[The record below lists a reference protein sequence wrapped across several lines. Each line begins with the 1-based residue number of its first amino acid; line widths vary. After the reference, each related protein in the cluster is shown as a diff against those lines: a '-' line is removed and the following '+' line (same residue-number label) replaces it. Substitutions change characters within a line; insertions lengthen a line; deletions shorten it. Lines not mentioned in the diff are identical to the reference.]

1 MASNKRW
8 LLPDGIDEL
17 LPERAASV
25 EALRRALLDDC
36 ARWGYRYVIPPL
48 VEFTDSLLVGL
59 GADLDVLTCKFSD
72 RTSGRM
78 LGVRADI
85 TPQVARIDA
94 HALGEEG
101 VTRLCYSGST
111 LHSAPQSTAAGR
123 SPIQLGAELYGCADI
138 SADLEVIDLMLAL
151 MSRADMQE
159 RHGPI
164 TLDVGHVGVYQ
175 AVLRNLGIEGDAAGT
190 IFDAL
195 QRKSLPD
202 LDDALATSNA
212 EVMSVLRSL
221 VNLHGGP
228 NVLEQA
234 RICLSSVP
242 EALTALDEV
251 EQVIQSVQ
259 ALHPSVSIYVDL
271 AELRGFQ
278 YHTGLVFAA
287 YLDGVGTAVAT
298 GGRYD
303 NVGAVFGRSRSA
315 TGFAF
320 DLKALIAS
328 AGQSASSEKLV
339 SAPNSKDVELLEV
352 VRRLRATG
360 RSVVTALGGIHDPR
374 CCEVLVKGDDGWEIQ
389 PLNPGEINE

>member
-1 MASNKRW
+1 MTSNERW

-72 RTSGRM
+72 RNSGRM
-78 LGVRADI
+78 LGVRADM

-101 VTRLCYSGST
+101 VTRLCYAGST

-138 SADLEVIDLMLAL
+138 SGDLEVIDLMLAL
-151 MSRADMQE
+151 MARADTEQ

-175 AVLRNLGIEGDAAGT
+175 AVLKNLGVEGNDAKI

-202 LDDALATSNA
+202 LDNALTTANA
-212 EVMSVLRSL
+212 EVMSVLRAL

-228 NVLEQA
+228 EVLEQA
-234 RICLSSVP
+234 RTCLAGVP

-251 EQVIQSVQ
+251 EQVIHAVQ
-259 ALHPSVSIYVDL
+259 AVHPTVSVYVDL

-287 YLDGVGTAVAT
+287 YLDGIGTAVAT

-303 NVGAVFGRSRSA
+303 NVGAVFGRRRPA

-320 DLKALIAS
+320 DLKALIAG
-328 AGQSASSEKLV
+328 AGQSVGGDIMV
-339 SAPNSKDVELLEV
+339 SAPDSKDVELLDV
-352 VRRLRATG
+352 VQKLRATG
-360 RSVVTALGGIHDPR
+360 RSVVTALGGTHDPR
-374 CCEVLVKGDDGWEIQ
+374 CRERLVKGDEGWVIQ
-389 PLNPGEINE
+389 PLNPGENQ

>member
-1 MASNKRW
+1 MASNERW

-72 RTSGRM
+72 RNSGRM
-78 LGVRADI
+78 LGVRADM

-94 HALGEEG
+94 HALGEAG
-101 VTRLCYSGST
+101 VTRLCYTGST
-111 LHSAPQSTAAGR
+111 LHSASQSTSVGR

-151 MSRADMQE
+151 MARADTEE

-175 AVLRNLGIEGDAAGT
+175 AVLRHSGIEGDAAAT

-202 LDDALATSNA
+202 LDEATTSSNA
-212 EVMSVLRSL
+212 EVMSTLTSL
-221 VNLHGGP
+221 VNLHGGAD
-228 NVLEQA
+228 VLEQA
-234 RICLSSVP
+234 RSCLAHVP
-242 EALTALDEV
+242 AALAALDEV
-251 EQVIQSVQ
+251 EQVIQAVKTV
-259 ALHPSVSIYVDL
+259 HPSVSVYVDL

-287 YLDGVGTAVAT
+287 YLEGVGAAVAT

-303 NVGAVFGRSRSA
+303 NVGAVFGRSRPA

-320 DLKALIAS
+320 DLKALMAAARPAVATGS
-328 AGQSASSEKLV
+328 LV
-339 SAPNSKDVELLEV
+339 SAPDLQDADLLHA
-352 VRRLRATG
+352 VRELRAAG
-360 RSVVTALGGIHDPR
+360 RSVVTALGGTHDPR
-374 CCEVLVKGDDGWEIQ
+374 CSELLVKGDDGWVIR
-389 PLNPGEINE
+389 PLNPGEN